1 MPTIAAHAP
10 LRWVSAG
17 PVRLAITDAGAGA
30 AVLCIHGSWDDHR
43 SWEMIASALRSEHRV
58 VTYDRRGHSASSDV
72 PGQGTI
78 LDDVADAA
86 ALIRALGLGPTHVVG
101 HSYGACIAIVLA
113 TSHPELVA
121 SLYLH
126 EPPVF
131 ALLAEQHPDLLAASK
146 AQLLRAA
153 ELLDAGELEAGTV
166 HFIEQVAFGDGSW
179 HALFDAADRAIMLA
193 NADTWLDQ
201 SRDPQRLA
209 VDVDL
214 LARSGCP
221 LTLSL
226 GTATLPWFREVTH
239 AIARQVPEA
248 AVEPVPGGAH
258 GSPKS
263 HPLEIVEGFRA
274 HIGRLAG
281 PAQRS

>member
-10 LRWVSAG
+10 LRWVPVG
-17 PVRLAITDAGAGA
+17 PVRLATTDAGTGD

-43 SWEMIASALRSEHRV
+43 SWDAIANALRSEHRV

-78 LDDVADAA
+78 LDDVSDAA
-86 ALIRALGLGPTHVVG
+86 ALIRALELGPTHVVG

-113 TSHPELVA
+113 TSHPELVT

-153 ELLDAGELEAGTV
+153 ELLDAGEVEAGTV

-179 HALFDAADRAIMLA
+179 SALFDEADRAIMLA

-209 VDVDL
+209 VDIDR
-214 LARSGCP
+214 LACAPCP
-221 LTLSL
+221 VTLSL
-226 GTATLPWFREVTH
+226 GTATLPWFHEVTY
-239 AIARQVPEA
+239 AIARRVPKA
-248 AVEPVPGGAH
+248 AVELVPGGGH

-263 HPLEIVEGFRA
+263 HPLDIAEGFRT
-274 HIGRLAG
+274 HIGRLAA
-281 PAQRS
+281 PTQLS